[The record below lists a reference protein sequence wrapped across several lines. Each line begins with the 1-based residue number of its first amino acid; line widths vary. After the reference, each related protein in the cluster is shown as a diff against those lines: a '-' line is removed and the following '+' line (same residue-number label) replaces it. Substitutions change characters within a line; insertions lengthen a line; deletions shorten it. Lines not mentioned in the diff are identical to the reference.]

1 MGNALLVIIF
11 IFVRLFTPPFSPEET
26 PVNELDPNGIITLI
40 IEILIVVLL
49 AYVIRFKEKVKIIK

>member
-1 MGNALLVIIF
+1 MVIIF
-11 IFVRLFTPPFSPEET
+11 IFVRLFTPPFSPEGT
-26 PVNELDPNGIITLI
+26 PVNELDPYGIITLI